1 MGSGGYYDSGPT
13 HRLTRHVSLVSV
25 LSSLSREVGVSLAA
39 LTGAGLLILDE
50 AVEHREGSSVHELVL
65 ARGLARFR
73 ETESRELRRAV
84 ASSPP
89 AIIVLGEG
97 ALSTR
102 ANRKMIARETHLV
115 HLRPSSRKLGRALEK
130 GGSRN
135 VTLIA
140 EAIAVP
146 GEGVAER
153 LRAIVGL
160 RESEY
165 DGASLVIEVSD
176 SGSHRVA
183 ADLVSRLER
192 DGAFVAYDP

>member
-25 LSSLSREVGVSLAA
+25 LNSLSRAVGASLAA
-39 LTGAGLLILDE
+39 LTGAGLVILDE

-89 AIIVLGEG
+89 AILVLGEG
-97 ALSTR
+97 ALGTR
-102 ANRKMIARETHLV
+102 ANRKTVVGETHLV
-115 HLRPSSRKLGRALEK
+115 HLRPSSRQLGRALEK

-146 GEGVAER
+146 GDGVAER

-165 DGASLVIEVSD
+165 DGASLVVEVNE
-176 SGSHRVA
+176 GGAHRLA
-183 ADLVSRLER
+183 AELVSRLER
-192 DGAFVAYDP
+192 DGTIVAYRP